1 MIQQE
6 LMNDLKLRWGRMQQ
20 AMQQMGADG
29 CLLAG
34 GINLYY
40 TTGQMY
46 SGYFYLPAEGSPRF
60 FIKRPNG
67 CEGEGV
73 TYIRKPEQMPELFAA
88 EGLPM
93 PEKLLLEA
101 DELSY
106 NDYTRLQAIFQPKET
121 GNATTLMRRLREI

>member
-1 MIQQE
+1 
-6 LMNDLKLRWGRMQQ
+6 MNDLKHRWGRMQQ

-93 PEKLLLEA
+93 PEKTA
-101 DELSY
+101 ARGRRTELQ
-106 NDYTRLQAIFQPKET
+106 RLYAAASHLPTER
-121 GNATTLMRRLREI
+121 GRATPPR